1 MSSLGPESSPLDL
14 WCIYPEPK
22 EAVLSQ
28 RKLYLKPTH
37 KSALLSSFCIVAT
50 EYQIWWNDSWLQSMS
65 STHFARWVLK
75 SENIQLWVVFVNLQT
90 YIVCVCIPS
99 KEYTRTPNKKWWY
112 TAILGMFL
120 LPWPNEIFSA
130 PLYYKPIL
138 CSTLIVSGYKLH
150 FELEKPIPF
159 HFCKYFR
166 IKSDQSICQYSIL
179 KFFLVQT

>member
-1 MSSLGPESSPLDL
+1 MLCLIL
-14 WCIYPEPK
+14 F
-22 EAVLSQ
+22 
-28 RKLYLKPTH
+28 
-37 KSALLSSFCIVAT
+37 ALLQLKI
-50 EYQIWWNDSWLQSMS
+50 QIWWNDSWLQSMS

-75 SENIQLWVVFVNLQT
+75 SENIQLWVVFVDLQT
-90 YIVCVCIPS
+90 YVVCVCIPS
-99 KEYTRTPNKKWWY
+99 KEYTRTPNKKCWY

-138 CSTLIVSGYKLH
+138 CSTLIVSGYKLQ
-150 FELEKPIPF
+150 FEPEKPIPF